1 MSYSLWMWIRN
12 GVSKANIW
20 NSALLKIFL
29 GGVHF
34 VPLLCGLCFVQI
46 TFTFRDHGGKFFLEA
61 FISNLFSVFS
71 SNHFHFQGSWRECL
85 LNSLDIFT
93 FVVNPM
99 LPPGETFFKCLNL
112 KLSQCSA
119 LTANNAFAQKR
130 LQKEGIYCLHTKH
143 INLCGGIDVV
153 AFDKVRKSFY
163 LFYWDKWRQ
172 IAVLVI
178 LENWKRPWLWSFWSL
193 AQLAWDDQ
201 TIESHNL
208 LEWVTKVDLSD

>member
-1 MSYSLWMWIRN
+1 M
-12 GVSKANIW
+12 
-20 NSALLKIFL
+20 F
-29 GGVHF
+29 
-34 VPLLCGLCFVQI
+34 C
-46 TFTFRDHGGKFFLEA
+46 
-61 FISNLFSVFS
+61 

-99 LPPGETFFKCLNL
+99 LPPGETFL
-112 KLSQCSA
+112 KYLKSKRLPKCSA

>member
-46 TFTFRDHGGKFFLEA
+46 TFTFRDHGG
-61 FISNLFSVFS
+61 NVFS
-71 SNHFHFQGSWRECL
+71 TAWTFSRLSSIQCYHLVKHFSNV
-85 LNSLDIFT
+85 LN
-93 FVVNPM
+93 V
-99 LPPGETFFKCLNL
+99 